1 MAPTR
6 AAAKSRATKASK
18 QTKAP
23 SESNQD
29 LIEEADFSA
38 DSEDMATLRIQR
50 LAENMKR
57 SVGYGKI
64 DFGLRTD
71 VQWQARKRREARRK
85 AVEADFLWRSE
96 KMEKQVNSAFEEFEK

>member
-6 AAAKSRATKASK
+6 AATKSRTAKASK

-23 SESNQD
+23 SEASQEVVEDAD
-29 LIEEADFSA
+29 LSA

-57 SVGYGKI
+57 SVGCVKI
-64 DFGLRTD
+64 DFCLWTNA
-71 VQWQARKRREARRK
+71 QW
-85 AVEADFLWRSE
+85 
-96 KMEKQVNSAFEEFEK
+96 